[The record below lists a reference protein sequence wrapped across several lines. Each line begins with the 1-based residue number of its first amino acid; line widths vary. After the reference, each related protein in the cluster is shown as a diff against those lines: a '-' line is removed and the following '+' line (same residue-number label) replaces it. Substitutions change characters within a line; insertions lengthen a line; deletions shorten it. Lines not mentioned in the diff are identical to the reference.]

1 MRLRKASTSRVLT
14 FDLENRPLAYWYDGQ
29 TTSQITAFGWKW
41 ADERKTHALMLH
53 ADGFYVGDDGEKFDA
68 PAAHT
73 FFRAVLTGAG
83 VIAGHNIRRHDL
95 PIFQAWLLRLELPPL
110 PRVLTSDT
118 LRDYPKRK
126 DMSASLE
133 NLVEMYG
140 VPGKKFGMNQPMW
153 EAANRLTPE
162 GVELAR
168 ERVGSDVLLQE
179 RLRARLLE
187 LGLLG
192 PPRMW
197 G

>member
-1 MRLRKASTSRVLT
+1 V
-14 FDLENRPLAYWYDGQ
+14 Q
-29 TTSQITAFGWKW
+29 
-41 ADERKTHALMLH
+41 
-53 ADGFYVGDDGEKFDA
+53 
-68 PAAHT
+68 
-73 FFRAVLTGAG
+73 
-83 VIAGHNIRRHDL
+83 
-95 PIFQAWLLRLELPPL
+95 
-110 PRVLTSDT
+110 
-118 LRDYPKRK
+118 
-126 DMSASLE
+126 
-133 NLVEMYG
+133 
-140 VPGKKFGMNQPMW
+140 GKKFGMNQPMW